1 MCRTPTL
8 RAGKDFMLK
17 TGKIKYYDP
26 KKGFGFIR
34 EKETHTEIF
43 FHKKGVRY
51 PAKEMDMVTFMLKRT
66 PNGLKAID
74 VRLAPSE
81 EGS

>member
-1 MCRTPTL
+1 
-8 RAGKDFMLK
+8 MLK

-51 PAKEMDMVTFMLKRT
+51 PAKEMDMVTFTVKRT

-74 VRLAPSE
+74 VRLLPESQE
-81 EGS
+81 